1 MTPAP
6 VEAAKNTRSVVVS
19 KLARAVPGFK
29 VGAIHAG
36 LRYRERPDLAIIAAD
51 GAAAAAGVFTQN
63 QFPAAP
69 VLLCREHLQTQRARA
84 IVVNAGIANAGT
96 GDEGVQA
103 ARAMARLTA
112 AALGVEPASVLVAS
126 TGVIG
131 QPIPLGKVAVAI
143 PQLAP
148 KLRLDAWEDVARA
161 IMTTD
166 TVPKRASTQVLLEDK
181 EITITGVAKG
191 AGMIAPNMATLLA
204 FVATDAAVSGEVLQY
219 WTRQAANASF
229 NRITIDGDTS
239 TNDTLLVLAG
249 GAAGNALLTDAQSV
263 ASELFGAALE
273 AVVLDLARQIVR
285 DGEGATK
292 FIEVRVSGAADD
304 SSARAV
310 AFTIANSPLVKT
322 AFFGED
328 ANWGRILA
336 AAGRAGVPIDP
347 RQVTLFF
354 DDVCVFQAGAP
365 LVGPSVEEA
374 ASRVFRQK
382 EIVIHL
388 DLGAG
393 DSQCNVYTCDLSYDY
408 IKINAAYRS

>member
-1 MTPAP
+1 MTPVPA
-6 VEAAKNTRSVVVS
+6 EAAKNTKSVVVNR
-19 KLARAVPGFK
+19 LARAVPGFK

-51 GAAAAAGVFTQN
+51 GAATAAGVFTQN

-69 VLLCREHLQTQRARA
+69 VLLCREHLHTQRARA

-96 GDEGVQA
+96 GDEGLQA
-103 ARAMARLTA
+103 ARAMARLTG
-112 AALGVEPASVLVAS
+112 AALGVEPTSVLVAS

-131 QPIPLGKVAVAI
+131 QPIPLGKVAVVI
-143 PQLAP
+143 PQLASN
-148 KLRLDAWEDVARA
+148 LRMDAWEDVARA

-166 TVPKRASTQVLLEDK
+166 TVPKRASTQVLLGDK
-181 EITITGVAKG
+181 NVTITGVAKG

-219 WTRQAANASF
+219 WTRQAADASF

-249 GAAGNALLTDAQSV
+249 GAAGNALLTDEQGAV
-263 ASELFGAALE
+263 SELFGAALS
-273 AVVLDLARQIVR
+273 AVVLDLAQQIVR

-292 FIEVRVSGAADD
+292 FIEVRVSGAVDE

-336 AAGRAGVPIDP
+336 AAGRAGVAINP
-347 RQVTLFF
+347 RQVALFF
-354 DDVCVFQAGAP
+354 DDVCVLTEGKP
-365 LVGPSVEEA
+365 LHDPAVEA
-374 ASRVFRQK
+374 AATRAFRQK

-393 DSQCNVYTCDLSYDY
+393 DARYSVYTCDLSYDY
-408 IKINAAYRS
+408 IKINASYRS